1 MVVLRFEGEIL
12 VFPTSSQEAA
22 YMLHELLVA
31 LADIG
36 LFLDGSKTK
45 VLTTQAQPPNKI
57 TTPCML
63 TACGSEPKKNLGLQ
77 YHLQQAA
84 KAYHA
89 NKLILVVS
97 SVACFAHRTIYQEHL
112 QTLDIHFRK
121 IIPIHCWPSAV
132 HDWKTAAMNRKGWY
146 KYIPDFC
153 SFMFQLLHL
162 PTASFSKVE
171 AVAIIFRPWKCL
183 CPTGVAK
190 VNAPVLGKFHSLI
203 KFDMLSAVFDSLLI
217 SHHASRY

>member
-63 TACGSEPKKNLGLQ
+63 TACGSEQKKLGFAIPSPAGGKGVSCQQIDFGCFIGCVLCTP
-77 YHLQQAA
+77 YHLPG
-84 KAYHA
+84 
-89 NKLILVVS
+89 
-97 SVACFAHRTIYQEHL
+97 T
-112 QTLDIHFRK
+112 
-121 IIPIHCWPSAV
+121 
-132 HDWKTAAMNRKGWY
+132 
-146 KYIPDFC
+146 
-153 SFMFQLLHL
+153 
-162 PTASFSKVE
+162 PTNPGHSFSKNYPE
-171 AVAIIFRPWKCL
+171 QDFGFEQYIPNIPPITA
-183 CPTGVAK
+183 
-190 VNAPVLGKFHSLI
+190 
-203 KFDMLSAVFDSLLI
+203 
-217 SHHASRY
+217 